1 MATLDSRLQVLERQT
16 MGAAQ
21 CMAFAFVHPDS
32 TAEHRKQIEARQAAG
47 ERLWVVEFVRAIPRP
62 A

>member
-1 MATLDSRLQVLERQT
+1 MATLDNRLQALERQT

-21 CMAFAFVHPDS
+21 CMVFAFVHPDS
-32 TAEHRKQIEARQAAG
+32 TAEHRRQIADRQAAG

-62 A
+62 S

>member
-1 MATLDSRLQVLERQT
+1 MATLDNRLQALERQT

-21 CMAFAFVHPDS
+21 CLALAFVHPDS
-32 TAEHRKQIEARQAAG
+32 TAEHRQQIQARQAAG
-47 ERLWVVEFVRAIPRP
+47 EHLWVVEFVRAIPRP